1 MAKLDKIREIVRDLE
16 TPRICFSPR
25 SGFSMES
32 MADRYNMTI
41 RDTESEIEIQDFADN
56 NKPVTWAWDDDDLD
70 YFQLRLDSFI
80 EKTDGVAD
88 FFFFNSKDQAIEF
101 LTESEYDEEEKKDWL
116 EELEQLVIDDPTK
129 EYSPYHSYENFDTY
143 VPANMKYL
151 EKAEGYKFFTIKDK
165 LVSRLLN
172 KDLIEESE
180 FPQYAEL
187 LKNYEAE
194 FTYDDEDP
202 IEGYDDITGE
212 WTWLCR
218 TGFTK
223 RQ

>member
-1 MAKLDKIREIVRDLE
+1 M
-16 TPRICFSPR
+16 
-25 SGFSMES
+25 
-32 MADRYNMTI
+32 
-41 RDTESEIEIQDFADN
+41 
-56 NKPVTWAWDDDDLD
+56 
-70 YFQLRLDSFI
+70 
-80 EKTDGVAD
+80 AD

-212 WTWLCR
+212 WTWVCR